1 MPPLEQPQCPECKQT
16 ILNYHYKV
24 KKASDNLSPDK
35 MKVISVVEI
44 SCWNCGHIFSVTP
57 IIK

>member
-1 MPPLEQPQCPECKQT
+1 MTPFEQSKCPVCNQQIE
-16 ILNYHYKV
+16 NYHYKV
-24 KKASDNLSPDK
+24 KKASNNLSAGK